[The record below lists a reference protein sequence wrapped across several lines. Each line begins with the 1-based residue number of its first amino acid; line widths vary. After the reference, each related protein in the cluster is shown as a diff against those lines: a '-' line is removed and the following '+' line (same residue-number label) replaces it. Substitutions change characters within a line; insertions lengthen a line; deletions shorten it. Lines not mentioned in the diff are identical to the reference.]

1 MEGVGFTIHI
11 CMYAYILKEVG
22 LVSMNSKDIEECI
35 KSLQEYAD
43 TTSVQWIFE
52 FGDKI
57 KYNETLLNRINET
70 FDIMNN
76 DTLSRVETLRHKYM
90 GQFNEIEQRIEEMEK
105 LCDELEDIHD
115 EIEVRIKLNQK

>member
-11 CMYAYILKEVG
+11 CKYAYILKEVG

-43 TTSVQWIFE
+43 TTSVQWISE

-76 DTLSRVETLRHKYM
+76 DTLSRVETLRQKYM
-90 GQFNEIEQRIEEMEK
+90 GQFNDIEQRIEEMEK

>member
-43 TTSVQWIFE
+43 TTSVQWISE

-76 DTLSRVETLRHKYM
+76 DTLSRVETLRQKYM
-90 GQFNEIEQRIEEMEK
+90 GQFNDIEQRIEEMEK

>member
-11 CMYAYILKEVG
+11 CKYAYILKEVG

-43 TTSVQWIFE
+43 TTSIQWISE

-76 DTLSRVETLRHKYM
+76 DTLSRVETLRQKYM
-90 GQFNEIEQRIEEMEK
+90 GQFNDIEQRIEEMEK

>member
-1 MEGVGFTIHI
+1 
-11 CMYAYILKEVG
+11 MYAYILKEVG

-76 DTLSRVETLRHKYM
+76 DTLSRVETLRQKYM
-90 GQFNEIEQRIEEMEK
+90 GQFNDIEQRIEEMEK

>member
-76 DTLSRVETLRHKYM
+76 DTLSRVETLRQKYM
-90 GQFNEIEQRIEEMEK
+90 GQFNDIEQRIEEMEK